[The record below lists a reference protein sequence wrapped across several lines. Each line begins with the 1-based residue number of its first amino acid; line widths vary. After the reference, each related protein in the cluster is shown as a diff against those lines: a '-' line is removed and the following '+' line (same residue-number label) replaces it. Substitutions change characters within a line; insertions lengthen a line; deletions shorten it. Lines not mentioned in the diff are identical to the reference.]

1 MNFEGTTSKS
11 DRQTIH
17 KSVSVRKL
25 RTKTNEKNFMWTN
38 VALHIILFLM
48 AITAGYLHCFHVS
61 NLHENDLFFSHLSNL
76 ERELT
81 FRTEMGFYYSYFK
94 QIVLASTFVEGF
106 NSLLTD
112 TRTEYPPY
120 LSVVNDTDI
129 RKNNQCVNLN
139 AIERFNLYPE
149 LLLAGAYRFLHTFD
163 FIRHYCFQVKRDP
176 PIDPIAIAINPNI
189 MANLSQLRKL
199 DVIPSNQLK
208 ISSNSII
215 SCDGSGEPPYF
226 YANSVFILSGLVL
239 FGLTYSGWFV
249 AKIGSLNQ
257 SKTDHIL
264 QLIGGFLTIL
274 AYFSN
279 HREATRV
286 QWTPPLREHF
296 AYPFFILQQSFLLG
310 YLGSNQMLQSYRG
323 KSFISLTV
331 FCVLLLICQIS
342 WQFSQFA
349 LLTQIISIICA
360 FCLSLSSNIPL
371 SPSSNRQKL
380 VILSLLFKIKQIIWI
395 HLIVFNL
402 SFILQFGNRLLL
414 QSGYL
419 FILLSSLLSVYI
431 LQKLINT
438 YDPMTIRKKEVST
451 RSSIMNITFIRFLCL
466 PLLIVCLC
474 TIGLSL
480 LFSVFSKYAFNNN
493 DDLNSNHNNNND
505 GGHIWDLLK
514 HKLTILF
521 GITTYKT
528 FHTMLYICAPEF
540 DFINWAT
547 LKQPLETGLIYG
559 SILVCFIVSF
569 KLLKNLFSS
578 HRHHHLSVTVNNHL
592 FNNNNLSSCEH
603 SFKILRDFISLLVII
618 QLAVFTIMAVLI
630 MRLKLFWTPQ
640 MCLSL
645 AILAQST
652 RWFEMF
658 HALKSLGGRIFCT
671 SSSLNSAREPEKKT
685 KLLFWLHRVIYT
697 TILVLFIAFMAGRGL
712 ENLKSEW
719 SIQGSFSAYESEILI
734 NWFRSLPQKR
744 EDSSLSSS
752 SSSSL
757 SWIISGPMSLLGNLR
772 LTLPAS
778 APYPSTQIVSLNE
791 SGFAFTNHPHY
802 ENTVLRYRTVLAY
815 GIYSR
820 KPVHDVWHTYRHIL
834 KTDFVIVETHTCPSR
849 GGCSKPELFD
859 LLDTNLAGR
868 PALCESLMNI
878 QVLKAGRTPST
889 LEPYFT
895 VVYVELYTGRVVLY
909 VNKLT

>member
-1 MNFEGTTSKS
+1 MNFEGKTSKF
-11 DRQTIH
+11 DRQAIH
-17 KSVSVRKL
+17 KNVSVRKL
-25 RTKTNEKNFMWTN
+25 KTKTSEKSIIWTN
-38 VALHIILFLM
+38 VTLHIILFLM

-94 QIVLASTFVEGF
+94 QIVLASTFMEGF
-106 NSLLTD
+106 SSLLTD
-112 TRTEYPPY
+112 TRTEYPPC
-120 LSVVNDTDI
+120 LSLVNDTGTQ
-129 RKNNQCVNLN
+129 KNNQCANLN
-139 AIERFNLYPE
+139 SIERFNLYPE

-163 FIRHYCFQVKRDP
+163 LIRHYCFQVKRDP
-176 PIDPIAIAINPNI
+176 PTNPIAIAINPNI
-189 MANLSQLRKL
+189 MANLSLLRKL

-208 ISSNSII
+208 INSTSII

-226 YANSVFILSGLVL
+226 Y
-239 FGLTYSGWFV
+239 
-249 AKIGSLNQ
+249 
-257 SKTDHIL
+257 
-264 QLIGGFLTIL
+264 
-274 AYFSN
+274 
-279 HREATRV
+279 
-286 QWTPPLREHF
+286 LR
-296 AYPFFILQQSFLLG
+296 
-310 YLGSNQMLQSYRG
+310 SYRG
-323 KSFISLTV
+323 KSFICLPIY
-331 FCVLLLICQIS
+331 CILLLSCQIS

-360 FCLSLSSNIPL
+360 FCLSLSSNTPYSL
-371 SPSSNRQKL
+371 SSNQQKS

-414 QSGYL
+414 QSGYM

-431 LQKLINT
+431 LQQLLNT
-438 YDPMTIRKKEVST
+438 YNPLTIKKKEVST
-451 RSSIMNITFIRFLCL
+451 RSSMMNITFIRFLCL
-466 PLLIVCLC
+466 PLLLVCLC

-493 DDLNSNHNNNND
+493 YDLNRNNNDNHND

-569 KLLKNLFSS
+569 KLFRNLFSS
-578 HRHHHLSVTVNNHL
+578 HRHHHLSVTVNNQL
-592 FNNNNLSSCEH
+592 FNSDNLSSCEY
-603 SFKILRDFISLLVII
+603 SFQILRDFISLLVII
-618 QLAVFTIMAVLI
+618 QLAIFTIMAMLI

-645 AILAQST
+645 AILAQPT

-658 HALKSLGGRIFCT
+658 HEVKSIGGRIFRT
-671 SSSLNSAREPEKKT
+671 SSLNSDCEPEKKT
-685 KLLFWLHRVIYT
+685 KRSFWFHHVIYT

-744 EDSSLSSS
+744 EDSAL

-802 ENTVLRYRTVLAY
+802 ENTILRYRTILAY

-834 KTDFVIVETHTCPSR
+834 QADFVIVETHTCPSR

>member
-540 DFINWAT
+540 DFIN
-547 LKQPLETGLIYG
+547 
-559 SILVCFIVSF
+559 
-569 KLLKNLFSS
+569 
-578 HRHHHLSVTVNNHL
+578 
-592 FNNNNLSSCEH
+592 
-603 SFKILRDFISLLVII
+603 
-618 QLAVFTIMAVLI
+618 LAVFTIMAVLI

>member
-1 MNFEGTTSKS
+1 MNFEGKTSKS
-11 DRQTIH
+11 DRQVIY
-17 KSVSVRKL
+17 KNVSVRKL
-25 RTKTNEKNFMWTN
+25 KTKTSEKSFIWTN
-38 VALHIILFLM
+38 VTLHIILFLM
-48 AITAGYLHCFHVS
+48 ATTAGYLHCFHVS

-112 TRTEYPPY
+112 TRTEYPPC
-120 LSVVNDTDI
+120 LSLVNDKGTQ
-129 RKNNQCVNLN
+129 KNNQCANLN
-139 AIERFNLYPE
+139 SIERFNLYPE

-163 FIRHYCFQVKRDP
+163 LIRHYCFQVKRDP
-176 PIDPIAIAINPNI
+176 PTNPIAIAINPNI

-208 ISSNSII
+208 INSNSII

-226 YANSVFILSGLVL
+226 YVNSVFILSGLVL

-249 AKIGSLNQ
+249 AKIGSSSQ
-257 SKTDHIL
+257 SKMDYIL
-264 QLIGGFLTIL
+264 QLIGGFLPIL

-286 QWTPPLREHF
+286 QWTPPLRESF
-296 AYPFFILQQSFLLG
+296 AYPFFIIQQSFLLG
-310 YLGSNQMLQSYRG
+310 YFGSNQMLRSYRG
-323 KSFISLTV
+323 KSFICLPIY
-331 FCVLLLICQIS
+331 CILLLSCQIS

-360 FCLSLSSNIPL
+360 FCLSLSSNTPYSL
-371 SPSSNRQKL
+371 SSNQQKS

-414 QSGYL
+414 QSGYM

-431 LQKLINT
+431 LQQLLNT
-438 YDPMTIRKKEVST
+438 YNPMTIKKKEVST
-451 RSSIMNITFIRFLCL
+451 RSSMMNITFIRFLCL
-466 PLLIVCLC
+466 PLLVVCLC

-493 DDLNSNHNNNND
+493 YDLNRSNDNNHND

-569 KLLKNLFSS
+569 KLFRNLFSS
-578 HRHHHLSVTVNNHL
+578 HRHHHLSVTVNNQL
-592 FNNNNLSSCEH
+592 FNSDNFSSCEY
-603 SFKILRDFISLLVII
+603 SFQILRDFISLLVII
-618 QLAVFTIMAVLI
+618 QLAIFTIMAMLI

-645 AILAQST
+645 AILAQPT
-652 RWFEMF
+652 RWFDMF
-658 HALKSLGGRIFCT
+658 HEVKSISGRIFPT
-671 SSSLNSAREPEKKT
+671 SSLNSVCEPEKKT
-685 KLLFWLHRVIYT
+685 KRSFWFHHVIYT

-744 EDSSLSSS
+744 EDSTL

-802 ENTVLRYRTVLAY
+802 ENTILRYRTILAY

-834 KTDFVIVETHTCPSR
+834 KADFVIVETHTCPSR

-878 QVLKAGRTPST
+878 QLLKAGRTPST